1 MRWDWE
7 LKITLRQN
15 LPVSVFVVP
24 RVNGKGRKYKRI
36 VVCNSVAQSIV
47 DCQRGLHEE
56 RVFTYWRP
64 RKECDKADL
73 LHSPMHWIKPSLK
86 LNSVETA
93 FLREAA
99 DQADMSIS
107 AFIRFALQSHLT
119 KTASLNNEEVTA
131 LYQSNFQLLRIGRN
145 LNQIARACNA
155 QEPIDLTSQKITEV
169 MDMIDDHIRKVRD
182 LIVFSQERL
191 Q

>member
-1 MRWDWE
+1 MTAKRIQVYGLTAKEYDQLKVQAE
-7 LKITLRQN
+7 KLGLDSVSECARLVLAQALNVKKASFDEFPVQAVLKIDNDQEGQN
-15 LPVSVFVVP
+15 ETEV
-24 RVNGKGRKYKRI
+24 
-36 VVCNSVAQSIV
+36 
-47 DCQRGLHEE
+47 
-56 RVFTYWRP
+56 
-64 RKECDKADL
+64 
-73 LHSPMHWIKPSLK
+73 HWIKPSLK

-107 AFIRFALQSHLT
+107 AFIRLALKSHLT
-119 KTASLNNEEVTA
+119 KTAILNNEEVRA

-155 QEPIDLTSQKITEV
+155 QQPVDLTSKKINDV
-169 MDMIDDHIRKVRD
+169 MDIIDDHTRKVRD